1 CILGKPVRRQ
11 TKVDLN
17 AVNELKKLSENL
29 SLQCSVVVGG
39 TITAN
44 DFYEEQ
50 GRLDGAI
57 CSFSQEEKLAYLK
70 SAYDH
75 GIRNLEME
83 GTAITSH
90 CNSTGHRAIL
100 VCVAV
105 VNRLENDQVTISADD
120 FKLFEQL
127 PDNPESDVKEIVRTF
142 INSTLDKF
150 IEINSKRDSIMSSS
164 SKLNQSSKEN
174 GMDLLRMEVQSVRYI
189 IEKLDKHLKLHLTQ
203 QTSYEEKLSMLEVKL
218 NEYENI
224 SKPKLKQ
231 NRSSFVYQD
240 TIQKTERDLIEKN
253 SVETSMHD
261 LIKTDE
267 KCLFLAIN

>member
-1 CILGKPVRRQ
+1 MVVQLFQSVSQLQHRTRDDRCCYLDVVVGLAYRDETVELYWLKQSFLKVLPCQTVGRRTCILGKPVRRQ

-29 SLQCSVVVGG
+29 SSQCSVVVGG

-127 PDNPESDVKEIVRTF
+127 PGKLVGEYLKR
-142 INSTLDKF
+142 NS
-150 IEINSKRDSIMSSS
+150 
-164 SKLNQSSKEN
+164 
-174 GMDLLRMEVQSVRYI
+174 G
-189 IEKLDKHLKLHLTQ
+189 
-203 QTSYEEKLSMLEVKL
+203 
-218 NEYENI
+218 
-224 SKPKLKQ
+224 
-231 NRSSFVYQD
+231 
-240 TIQKTERDLIEKN
+240 LI
-253 SVETSMHD
+253 
-261 LIKTDE
+261 
-267 KCLFLAIN
+267 AR